1 MSLTVTLRRSPFIFA
16 FLLACL
22 PMFAGCNRDGGTGP
36 DDPIVLSSTSARP
49 FAVVEVR
56 GLPSAYATNEQFV
69 LRVGTQAALML
80 FDSAAGLHRFV
91 IPFMA
96 PGPADVVIPAADRA
110 RERTVSL
117 QVLAP
122 MFIGGSPEAAIAE
135 MNGLLDSVQVQT
147 ALSMGELNAVVDS
160 TLYGR
165 LEESVHLT
173 EVLQDELAELSPAD
187 QREVAALLS
196 EQAPVI
202 RELVGLASQSLAAL
216 RDQPETLTS
225 PGGGASVAPGPARAT
240 FASSTGLVTTCRQH
254 VAFMER
260 LDAISTAL
268 TVASITAGTA
278 AVVPSPA
285 SPALAVVTLVMLRVT
300 TIADIAV
307 IAAKSTPFLLDPNG
321 LRLEVSPARIP
332 HDGGQGVMRA
342 WVHRRAAG
350 EVWGTAVGQA
360 MGLGKVFERLTE
372 LRAIRQL
379 IRSDQ
384 IRGVLRELGLE
395 STLAVSLSQLDGA
408 LAEYTRRASGN
419 LVREIPATF
428 DGVQFTAGQSSRWLF
443 TGGASDGVRALR
455 TTGPINTPEE
465 PVSLGARLGGG
476 NDCTASTSGSSPA
489 TGVNGF
495 IIALEGTLAFTQPF
509 PEVEVRNGSSTSIT
523 LTIRNEGRS
532 TASGVSYQLANPARG
547 PWSPLPWMTVAA
559 PSGPASLGAAQ
570 SGTVRFT
577 VSARSDAPEVGAV
590 IPIIAVRN
598 GQPVAAAQ
606 VVVRVVP
613 QLSDIVVNR
622 EVSTFRI
629 WDNAAQDG
637 DIITVTLN
645 GSTLVAG
652 HSLTN
657 AGNTYPLRYR
667 RGRNVLV
674 IQALNEGSSPP
685 NTAAISFAN
694 VVRGSSTQSYGLPT
708 GGTVQLIITYDPD
721 ATAATGTA
729 AALPPATYLQCTA
742 GQRGDCRP

>member
-1 MSLTVTLRRSPFIFA
+1 M
-16 FLLACL
+16 FL
-22 PMFAGCNRDGGTGP
+22 GCDSDGGTGP
-36 DDPIVLSSTSARP
+36 EEPIVLSSTSARP

-56 GLPSAYATNEQFV
+56 GLPAAYATNQQLV
-69 LRVGTQAALML
+69 LRVGTQPAPAL
-80 FDSAAGLHRFV
+80 FDSAAKVHRFV
-91 IPFMA
+91 VPYLA
-96 PGPADVVIPAADRA
+96 PGPADVVIPAAGRS
-110 RERTVSL
+110 RERTVPL
-117 QVLAP
+117 QILAP
-122 MFIGGSPEAAIAE
+122 TFVGGSPEAAIAE
-135 MNGLLDSVQVQT
+135 LNGLLDSVQVQT
-147 ALSMGELNAVVDS
+147 ALSMGELSAVTDS
-160 TLYGR
+160 TLYQR

-173 EVLQDELAELSPAD
+173 EVLQDELAGLSPAD

-196 EQAPVI
+196 EQAPAI

-216 RDQPETLTS
+216 RDQPETLTR
-225 PGGGASVAPGPARAT
+225 PGAGASLAAGPARAT

-260 LDAISTAL
+260 LDPIANVLTA
-268 TVASITAGTA
+268 ASILAATA
-278 AVVPSPA
+278 AVVPTPA
-285 SPALAVVTLVMLRVT
+285 APAFGVIALIMMRVT
-300 TIADIAV
+300 SIADIAV

-321 LRLEVSPARIP
+321 LRLEVSPPRIP

-350 EVWGTAVGQA
+350 EVVGTVLGQA
-360 MGLGKVFERLTE
+360 MGLGKVSERLTE

-384 IRGVLRELGLE
+384 IRAVIRELGLE
-395 STLAVSLSQLDGA
+395 GTLAYSLNQLDNA
-408 LAEYTRRASGN
+408 LGEYTRRASGN
-419 LVREIPATF
+419 FVREIPATF

-443 TGGASDGVRALR
+443 TGGAGDGLRTLR

-465 PVSLGARLGGG
+465 PVSLAARLGGG
-476 NDCTASTSGSSPA
+476 TDCTASTSGSSPA
-489 TGVNGF
+489 MGMNGF
-495 IIALEGTLAFTQPF
+495 VIALEGTLAFTQPV
-509 PEVEVRNGSSTSIT
+509 PEVEVRNGSTASVAV
-523 LTIRNEGRS
+523 TIRNEGRS
-532 TASGVSYQLANPARG
+532 TASAVSYQLANPATG
-547 PWSPLPWMTVAA
+547 PWSPLPWMTVTA

-577 VSARSDAPEVGAV
+577 VSARSDAPEVGV
-590 IPIIAVRN
+590 VVPIVAIRN
-598 GQPVAAAQ
+598 GQPVATAQ

-694 VVRGSSTQSYGLPT
+694 VVRGSSSQSYGLPT
-708 GGTVQLIITYDPD
+708 GGTAQLVITYDPD
-721 ATAATGTA
+721 ATATTGTA
-729 AALPPATYLQCTA
+729 AALPPATYLKCTA
-742 GQRGDCRP
+742 GQTGDCRP